1 MVSASEPS
9 LPTSAFEL
17 CSAFEVPTPPEML
30 SLSSLTGKPNIAEEE
45 TFSVP
50 SVSPAKSLHFSDHH
64 RSLSPTE
71 SLCIIY
77 LVLSLIL

>member
-30 SLSSLTGKPNIAEEE
+30 SLSSLTSCNSSR
-45 TFSVP
+45 TFLN
-50 SVSPAKSLHFSDHH
+50 KK
-64 RSLSPTE
+64 E
-71 SLCIIY
+71 NNY
-77 LVLSLIL
+77 KKN